1 MAELN
6 GNEELIELE
15 DEDGSVLTYRLLQE
29 LEWNGVTYAILEDTE
44 DDEGYVSVFRVTE
57 DEEGTSYEFVED
69 EDLSEEVFYLA
80 QAEADDYEIGPAE

>member
-15 DEDGSVLTYRLLQE
+15 DEDGGVLTYRLLQE

-44 DDEGYVSVFRVTE
+44 DDEGYVSVFRVT
-57 DEEGTSYEFVED
+57 DGNMILPSRRKNASAGSLTTVRHFTPA
-69 EDLSEEVFYLA
+69 LA
-80 QAEADDYEIGPAE
+80 SMRESVL